1 MTTDLSTLISK
12 LFFTMLLLTGLSL
25 LSLSGAGAQT
35 LLPDK
40 PQLYENET
48 VKIELNLEGVT
59 DFEQLVAAS
68 FTVNAP
74 VNFEIRIEPGNL
86 FDNLDRDTI
95 DGYIFQ
101 VRPNTPALGVFTV
114 SIALAGNPLPQVNA
128 KGHSLATLI
137 LTAPSATS
145 PLETGVSVTNLKVF
159 DQKGQ
164 PLFSQTTDI
173 TLPLTVQP
181 INGATVIGQVTREQ
195 GVGNFVPAQG
205 AAVQLYTNSSMAAP
219 VLGTAIQTNEQ
230 GRFTVSG
237 GVGEVRLYAP
247 PLSGQRPIPD
257 GYLPAAAN
265 LSLTGGPPTPLNG
278 VRRLA
283 GDVVTAGED
292 NHCPAI
298 NLADIVALAQRV
310 GGPPASGG
318 NIFDLNRDGSIDA
331 ADLVLAAINFN
342 SEGYINWQSSL
353 PDASFCTAGQETVQ
367 F

>member
-1 MTTDLSTLISK
+1 MDTHLSTLISK
-12 LFFTMLLLTGLSL
+12 LFFTMLLLITLSL

-35 LLPDK
+35 LQPDK

-48 VKIELNLEGVT
+48 IKIELNLEGVA
-59 DFEQLVAAS
+59 DFEQLAAAS

-74 VNFEIRIEPGNL
+74 VNFEIRIDPGNL
-86 FDNLDRDTI
+86 FDNLDRDTV

-101 VRPNTPALGVFTV
+101 VRPNTPALGTFTV
-114 SIALAGNPLPQVNA
+114 SIALAGKPLPQVNV
-128 KGHSLATLI
+128 KGTSLATLI

-145 PLETGVSVTNLKVF
+145 PLETNVSVTGLKVF

-164 PLFSQTTDI
+164 PLFSQTAEI
-173 TLPLTVQP
+173 ILPLTVQP
-181 INGATVIGQVTREQ
+181 INGVTVMGQVTREQ

-205 AAVQLYTNSSMAAP
+205 AAVQLYTSSSMSP
-219 VLGTAIQTNEQ
+219 VFGTAIQTNDQ

-342 SEGYINWQSSL
+342 SEGYINWQSGI
-353 PDASFCTAGQETVQ
+353 PNTSFCTAGQETVQ